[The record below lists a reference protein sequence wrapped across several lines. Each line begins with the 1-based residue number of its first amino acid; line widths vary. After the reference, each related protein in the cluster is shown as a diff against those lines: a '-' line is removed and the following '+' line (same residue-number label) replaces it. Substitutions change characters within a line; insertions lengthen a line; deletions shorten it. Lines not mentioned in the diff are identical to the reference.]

1 MSTLDLLDRLIAF
14 PTASRDPNRD
24 LIAFV
29 AEYLGARGVA
39 AEIIAT
45 PDGRKA
51 NLYAT
56 IGPKDRPGILLS
68 GHTDVVP
75 VDGQAWSS
83 DPFRLRVAD
92 GRAYGRGAADM
103 KGFLACAL
111 ALADRAAAQ
120 DAAQDLAVPLHL
132 AFSHDEEVG
141 CLGVRSLI
149 ERLAQAPV
157 RPRLCIIGEPTSLRI
172 ATGHKGKL
180 AARATCCGVEGHS
193 ALAPKALN
201 AIHLAC
207 DFVGLLRAG
216 QERLAAEGPRDD
228 DYDVPY
234 TTLHAGVIAGGTAL
248 NIVPNRCT
256 VDFEIR
262 NIAQDDASA
271 ILAGLMD
278 EAARLVATRRAQFPQ
293 ADIAVEVVNSYPGLA
308 TPPDAEV
315 VCFVKALVAD
325 PTTFKVAFGTEGGL
339 FDGALAIPTV
349 VCGPGSM
356 DQGHKPD
363 EFVALDQLAACDR
376 MMDRLLARLS
386 GAPSP
391 SL

>member
-1 MSTLDLLDRLIAF
+1 MNALDILDRLIAF
-14 PTASRDPNRD
+14 PTVSRDPNRE

-29 AEYLGARGVA
+29 ADLLAAHGVA
-39 AEIIAT
+39 SEIIAT

-56 IGPKDRPGILLS
+56 IGPTDRPGILLS

-75 VDGQAWSS
+75 VDGQDWSS

-111 ALADRAAAQ
+111 ALAQRAAAQ
-120 DAAQDLAVPLHL
+120 ELAVPLHL

-149 ERLAQAPV
+149 DRLAQAPI
-157 RPRLCIIGEPTSLRI
+157 RPRMCIIGEPTSMRI

-207 DFVGLLRAG
+207 DFVGVLRAG
-216 QERLAAEGPRDD
+216 QERLAAQGPRDD
-228 DYDVPY
+228 DYDIPY

-262 NIAQDDASA
+262 NVAQDDASA
-271 ILAGLMD
+271 ILRGLMD
-278 EAARLVATRRAQFPQ
+278 EAALLVAARRVEFPQ
-293 ADIAVEVVNSYPGLA
+293 ADIAVDVVNAYPGLA

-315 VCFVKALVAD
+315 VSFVRALVED

-376 MMDRLLARLS
+376 MVDRLLARLCA
-386 GAPSP
+386 APSP